1 MVLRMV
7 NRVRLTWIILT
18 VREVLSASL
27 STTRSAC
34 LHVEGKQNSSFS
46 TYTYALAAPP
56 KCSKDVPVCR
66 VSQTRRIRPRA
77 YHRHQNCTF
86 NMRTSGPVHPGWI
99 RLTVFPPNSS
109 MTLLQS
115 SQSVP
120 VWAGSGPNHSSLVH
134 GTRLWFR
141 LVGAGLGLLELE
153 LWGRAAG

>member
-66 VSQTRRIRPRA
+66 VSLDPANKTKSLPSSPKLHFQHADERA
-77 YHRHQNCTF
+77 GA
-86 NMRTSGPVHPGWI
+86 SGVDSIDG
-99 RLTVFPPNSS
+99 FPS
-109 MTLLQS
+109 
-115 SQSVP
+115 
-120 VWAGSGPNHSSLVH
+120 
-134 GTRLWFR
+134 
-141 LVGAGLGLLELE
+141 
-153 LWGRAAG
+153 